1 MAEGGKPAITVAQS
15 PPTASAPESADLLHD
30 RLRLFTGLMGGI
42 FVGLYFVGFVLI
54 LVFRAHHLVPAHVH
68 PAKLMN
74 AGAFVV
80 MGAVWWFLR
89 RRSELS
95 LHVLQALDA
104 TIALAIGFSAILAL
118 SFVDVGVIA
127 VIASLLLI
135 LLTLEL
141 RAALVPSPPHRTAL
155 IALGCTMPLV
165 YQAYRQARIDP
176 SLPLQIDPTFVAIG
190 IGLWGLTITAATT
203 VTSRIVYG
211 LEREVREKQR
221 LGQYTLL
228 TKLGEG
234 GMGAVY
240 LARHAMLRRPTAVKL
255 LLPQT
260 GASAARFER
269 EVQLTSMLTHP
280 NTIAIYD
287 YGRTVDGVFYYAMEY
302 ADGLSLEELV
312 RTEGPQPA
320 ARVVHVLRQ
329 AAGALSEAHR
339 LGLIHRDVKPAN
351 ILLCEQGG
359 VPDTVKVVDFGLV
372 KAISTESESESDSDS
387 DIHVT
392 QANTITGTP
401 AYLAP
406 EMITSPDDVDGRA
419 DLYALGA
426 VGYFMLT
433 GEQVFDGNTVVEVC
447 GHHLHT
453 KPEPPSQR
461 RGEPIDRDLERLVL
475 SCLAKRKED
484 RPRSA
489 PALETELARLAQQH
503 PWSTD
508 EAAEWWRRWRRDH
521 PAHMSTSMTKGSL
534 NISTRSTKK
543 RTASAPSITR

>member
-1 MAEGGKPAITVAQS
+1 MAEGGNPAITVAQS
-15 PPTASAPESADLLHD
+15 PITGSAPESAELLHE
-30 RLRLFTGLMGGI
+30 RLRLFAGLMGAI
-42 FVGLYFVGFVLI
+42 FAGLYLIGFVLI
-54 LVFRAHHLVPAHVH
+54 LLLRTRHLVPAHVH

-80 MGAVWWFLR
+80 LGAVWWFLR
-89 RRSELS
+89 RRASLS
-95 LHVLQALDA
+95 LAVLQALDA
-104 TIALAIGFSAILAL
+104 AVALSIGISAILAL
-118 SFVDVGVIA
+118 SFVDVGILA

-165 YQAYRQARIDP
+165 YQAYRLALGDP
-176 SLPLQIDPTFVAIG
+176 SLPMQVDPAFVAIG

-203 VTSRIVYG
+203 VTSRVVYG
-211 LEREVREKQR
+211 LEREVRQKQK

-228 TKLGEG
+228 AKLGEG

-312 RTEGPQPA
+312 RTDGPQPV

-372 KAISTESESESDSDS
+372 KEIATESDV
-387 DIHVT
+387 HVT

-406 EMITSPDDVDGRA
+406 EMITAPNDVDGRA

-426 VGYFMLT
+426 VGYYMLT
-433 GEQVFDGNTVVEVC
+433 GEPVFDGATVVEVC

-453 KPEPPSQR
+453 KPEPPAKR
-461 RGEPIDRDLERLVL
+461 RGEPIDEDLEQLVL
-475 SCLAKRKED
+475 SCLAKRKDD
-484 RPRSA
+484 RPKSA
-489 PALETELARLAQQH
+489 HALEAELVRLAQRH
-503 PWSTD
+503 PWN
-508 EAAEWWRRWRRDH
+508 EAQAWWLRWRREH
-521 PAHMSTSMTKGSL
+521 PPHASTSSANGSL
-534 NISTRSTKK
+534 NISTSSTKK